1 MNRKMIF
8 EDNDDLRACLE
19 ALRDHLEDI
28 PERGPEGTAGFFD
41 RLAGD
46 LRTELSFL
54 IFDPLDTPADCASL
68 FHRYRGDDYVLAL
81 VRALAR
87 VLDVKT
93 RLARPAW
100 LPAGRPW
107 SCVTWGEVAEELQA
121 AFADV
126 LSQQAQV
133 AERKLAAK
141 EESRRKGARRGG
153 QKSKAAEL
161 KSIMRLVLQSKPHLQ
176 AQELWT
182 HFGNARHFKR
192 ESDGKEFT
200 VEVVPAKVRTG
211 EDMLT
216 VFDADTGEE
225 KQRISFKTFQTHFS
239 TVKRNHR
246 RKKNPGK

>member
-1 MNRKMIF
+1 MKMIF

-19 ALRDHLEDI
+19 AIRDHLEAI
-28 PERGPEGTAGFFD
+28 PEHGPEGAAGFFD

-46 LRTELSFL
+46 LRTELSSL
-54 IFDPLDTPADCASL
+54 IVDPLDTPADCASL

-93 RLARPAW
+93 RLARPAR

-121 AFADV
+121 AFVDV
-126 LSQQAQV
+126 LSQQAQ
-133 AERKLAAK
+133 ANERILAAK

-161 KSIMRLVLQSKPHLQ
+161 KGIMRLVLQSNPHFQ

-182 HFGNARHFKR
+182 HFGHARHFKS
-192 ESDGKEFT
+192 ESDGKKFT
-200 VEVVPAKVRTG
+200 IEVIPAKVRTDD
-211 EDMLT
+211 DMLT
-216 VFDADTGEE
+216 IYDTETGEE
-225 KQRISFKTFQTHFS
+225 KQRISFKTFQYHFT
-239 TVKRNHR
+239 TVRPKHS
-246 RKKNPGK
+246 RKTNPDK